1 VRNIAFYIF
10 LIGFISCRENNGH
23 SKLASADAVI
33 SNPEKE
39 KIFDYP
45 VLFKNWKIGDHD
57 NTRLVL
63 QVYKAWDKGSVRDV
77 EALLDDTITMDLPDG
92 LRLRGAKDEMVA
104 DLLKRRK
111 KYKYAGNEILAAYPL
126 VNTDNNDQW
135 VNVLVYNKWMYNDRV
150 RDSML
155 YQDLWKIRDGKITN
169 LVSLQQKP
177 SHSETKRLE
186 ELIK

>member
-1 VRNIAFYIF
+1 VRNIAFYLLF
-10 LIGFISCRENNGH
+10 VAFISCRENNSH
-23 SKLASADAVI
+23 SKVASADTVI
-33 SNPEKE
+33 SNPERE

-45 VLFKNWKIGDHD
+45 VLYKNWKIGDHD

-63 QVYKAWDKGSVRDV
+63 QMYKAWDKGSVGDI
-77 EALLDDTITMDLPDG
+77 EFFLDDTITMDLPDG
-92 LRLRGAKDEMVA
+92 VRLEGGKDAMVA
-104 DLLKRRK
+104 ELLKRRK
-111 KYKYAGNEILAAYPL
+111 KYKYASNEILAAYPL

-135 VNVLVYNKWMYNDRV
+135 VNVLIYNKWMYNDRV

-155 YQDLWKIRDGKITN
+155 YQDLWKIRNGKITN

-177 SHSETKRLE
+177 SRSVTKRLE